1 MAGQN
6 LKWESRLWSYVSS
19 GDGMH
24 CPVMNQ
30 CDAKRT
36 GKWCA
41 DEHTEKLRQLIDSD
55 DPFDPTGCDFNEP
68 PTGMI
73 FPVIEKLAEKLLKK
87 GRISSLP
94 VPIELISLAD
104 EKRSVEVRVLCL
116 KACHA
121 AIWRLNDVWLIQLA
135 DNCTP
140 ARNRL
145 TLFHEAFHI
154 LAHCRCNSTP
164 IFEKRGT
171 EQGSFNELLADYFSM
186 CVLMPREWL
195 KVKWAEVADL
205 DRMAKIFD
213 VPKSTMWFRLR
224 ELNLI

>member
-6 LKWESRLWSYVSS
+6 RKWESRLWSYVSS

-24 CPVMNQ
+24 CPVISK
-30 CDAKRT
+30 CDARKN
-36 GKWCA
+36 GGWCA
-41 DEHTEKLRQLIDSD
+41 DDHSDELKQLLDSD
-55 DPFDPTGCDFNEP
+55 DQFDPSSYDFMEP
-68 PTGMI
+68 QEGII
-73 FPVIEKLAEKLLKK
+73 FPVVEKLAEKLLEK
-87 GRISSLP
+87 GKISSLP

-104 EKRSVEVRVLCL
+104 EKRPVEVRVLRL

-121 AIWRLNDVWLIQLA
+121 AIWRLHDVWLIQLA
-135 DNCTP
+135 DHCSS

-154 LAHCRCNSTP
+154 LAHCRCDSTP
-164 IFEKRGT
+164 AFDKRGA

-186 CVLMPREWL
+186 CVLMPREWV
-195 KVKWAEVADL
+195 KVKWAEVANIGK
-205 DRMAKIFD
+205 MAEIFE

-224 ELNLI
+224 ELKLV